1 MPKWMLN
8 IMGFFIPEFREIKE
22 MSYQFALDYRFNS
35 WKFEKV
41 FGMKPTNMNTG
52 IEETVASYKKEK

>member
-1 MPKWMLN
+1 
-8 IMGFFIPEFREIKE
+8 MGFFIPEFREIKE